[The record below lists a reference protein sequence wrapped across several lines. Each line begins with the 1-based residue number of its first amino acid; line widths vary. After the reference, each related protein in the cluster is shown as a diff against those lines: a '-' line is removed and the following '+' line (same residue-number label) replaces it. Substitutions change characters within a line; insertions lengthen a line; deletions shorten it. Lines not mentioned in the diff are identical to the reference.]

1 MSTPSLVSGSR
12 MLRTADWLFEPED
25 GTQALRDA
33 CASKV
38 LEDEVFYQ
46 FGELPQRMQKS
57 LMGALRAGDTEANDR
72 EVGRIIRAAFKRA
85 VDEALDMYT
94 SRLKA
99 EAAMEAGDD

>member
-1 MSTPSLVSGSR
+1 
-12 MLRTADWLFEPED
+12 MLRDASWLFEPED

-46 FGELPQRMQKS
+46 FGELPQRMQQS
-57 LMGALRAGDTEANDR
+57 LMNALRLGDTEANDR
-72 EVGRIIRAAFKRA
+72 EVGRILRAAFKRA

-99 EAAMEAGDD
+99 EAAMDFNGNKHD